1 MAEFELKAL
10 ITGVDR
16 LSPALSKMQK
26 KIRGFKRQA
35 EEASQGGLALG
46 GGLAAGLTLSLKSYA
61 DQENAATG
69 LKVAMMDANGEVG
82 KSFQDINKLAIGL
95 GNQLPGTTADFQNMM
110 QMLVRQ
116 GIPAENIL
124 GGVGKATA
132 YLAVQLKKTPE
143 AAAEFAAKMQDAT
156 GTASED
162 MMGLFDTIQKAFYLG
177 VDDTNM
183 LSFFTKTSSVLKM
196 VNKDGLQAAQSLAPI
211 SVMMDQMGMNGE
223 SAGNALRK
231 VIQSGLSVKKIRD
244 VNKIMARQKL
254 GVQLDFTDGKGSFGG
269 LDNMFRQLAK
279 LRKLTDVKRT
289 GVLKAIFGDDAETLQ
304 VVNALIDKGK
314 DGYDQIQQ
322 KMNKQASLNK
332 RVQAQLGTLSNLWEA
347 MTGTAT
353 NGLAAIG
360 GAFSGDA
367 KNITQWLGELG
378 EKFTKFADEN
388 PRVIRGVVGLAAG
401 LAILKLGLMGVGGA
415 ISIVSRIMSMTPIG
429 MIATAIALAAG
440 LIITNWDVVGPYFKK
455 LWETIGPYFEA
466 GWELLK
472 KVFAWSPLGMVINN
486 WGPVVKW
493 FQDMWDKLKP
503 IIEWFTDSSG
513 DTVDAINSAQWGAG
527 AYDAYGTGIPA
538 RGYTPYQAVD
548 PAQSNNASGA
558 SLGSDLQ
565 PRGVWKTDSKTTA
578 TATQQRNVV
587 ASTLRTTAISE
598 AAYAVTRLPAPTT
611 SAVMQNATVGQST
624 TPAQSTGWPSVTHP
638 ALNNAPAVKNTV
650 DLPTW
655 EELTDIRDTLN
666 TAIDKELS
674 RTTSD
679 ALFLA
684 LRRVKADLNADINT
698 RLEQSARIIQRTPD
712 EVLPALVLAATWFDN
727 AARDADIIRRN
738 AITHPGFVPVIP
750 LKVPVQ

>member
-401 LAILKLGLMGVGGA
+401 LAILKLGLMGVGSA

-486 WGPVVKW
+486 WGPIVKW
-493 FQDMWDKLKP
+493 FQDMWEKLRP
-503 IIEWFTDSSG
+503 IIEWFSDGAS
-513 DTVDAINSAQWGAG
+513 DTVAAANAAQWGAG
-527 AYDAYGTGIPA
+527 GYGAYGTGVA
-538 RGYTPYQAVD
+538 SSGYNPYQIK
-548 PAQSNNASGA
+548 QG
-558 SLGSDLQ
+558 
-565 PRGVWKTDSKTTA
+565 
-578 TATQQRNVV
+578 TATQPKGTITV
-587 ASTLRTTAISE
+587 E
-598 AAYAVTRLPAPTT
+598 FKGAPQG
-611 SAVMQNATVGQST
+611 M
-624 TPAQSTGWPSVTHP
+624 SVT
-638 ALNNAPAVKNTV
+638 
-650 DLPTW
+650 
-655 EELTDIRDTLN
+655 DTRSSG
-666 TAIDKELS
+666 IDVIHDVGYTRIG
-674 RTTSD
+674 RT
-679 ALFLA
+679 
-684 LRRVKADLNADINT
+684 
-698 RLEQSARIIQRTPD
+698 
-712 EVLPALVLAATWFDN
+712 
-727 AARDADIIRRN
+727 
-738 AITHPGFVPVIP
+738 GMGG
-750 LKVPVQ
+750 